1 MLDRTRD
8 AIARRR
14 TLDPYVKVHFRGVTL
29 DRRTR
34 AAFLLLER
42 RYRAVAPRKRG
53 KLRIGQGSYSDG
65 SMSGGTHSG
74 GGAVDVMFAG
84 LNPKQQRAVVKF
96 GRKVGFAMWG
106 RTDPKVW
113 GWGNA
118 HAHGILRGHR
128 TASPAAKTQMAA
140 YDNGRDG
147 LVSNLPDTEWR
158 PKVRRRFSWIKMR
171 PVLRK

>member
-1 MLDRTRD
+1 MLDRSRD

-14 TLDPYVKVHFRGVTL
+14 KLDPYAKVRFRGVTL

-42 RYRAVAPRKRG
+42 RYRAVAPKKRG
-53 KLRIGQGSYSDG
+53 KLRIGQGSYSNG
-65 SMSGGTHSG
+65 SMSGSTHSQ
-74 GGAVDVMFAG
+74 GGALDVMFAG
-84 LNPKQQRAVVKF
+84 LNPKQRRAVVKF

-106 RTDPKVW
+106 RVDPNVW
-113 GWGNA
+113 GAGNE

-128 TASPAAKTQMAA
+128 TASDAAKTQVVA

-147 LVSNLPDTEWR
+147 LVSNKPDTAWR
-158 PKVRRRFSWIKMR
+158 PKVKRRFSYRQMR
-171 PVLRK
+171 PILGK